1 MTINPLV
8 AGVGAAL
15 LLGEPLTANVLVGL
29 VAVFAGIWVATGGRN
44 AARIDRLHCP
54 RQSTFYRTFL
64 C

>member
-29 VAVFAGIWVATGGRN
+29 VAVFVGIWVATGGAERGSDRP
-44 AARIDRLHCP
+44 AAL
-54 RQSTFYRTFL
+54 S
-64 C
+64 